1 MQLVLEQTTK
11 KYIKEENNSI
21 TIQTDMKQYHYESE
35 TEKMNHKKEM
45 EKNGWEDSGQVKEM
59 ISGSLMPW
67 TKDKPK
73 YVWFG
78 SYSKWQRIEN

>member
-35 TEKMNHKKEM
+35 TEKMNHKKE
-45 EKNGWEDSGQVKEM
+45 
-59 ISGSLMPW
+59 I
-67 TKDKPK
+67 
-73 YVWFG
+73 WFG

>member
-1 MQLVLEQTTK
+1 
-11 KYIKEENNSI
+11 
-21 TIQTDMKQYHYESE
+21 
-35 TEKMNHKKEM
+35 MNHKKEM
-45 EKNGWEDSGQVKEM
+45 EKNGWEDSVKVKEM
-59 ISGSLMPW
+59 INESLIPW